1 MNMIHLIYICD
12 IYIYEMYISYPQTN
26 KITQDNYIPNLR
38 ATLSQQVVGLKEIFI
53 SASAFPVELSLPT
66 TRCFWH

>member
-1 MNMIHLIYICD
+1 
-12 IYIYEMYISYPQTN
+12 MYISYPQTN